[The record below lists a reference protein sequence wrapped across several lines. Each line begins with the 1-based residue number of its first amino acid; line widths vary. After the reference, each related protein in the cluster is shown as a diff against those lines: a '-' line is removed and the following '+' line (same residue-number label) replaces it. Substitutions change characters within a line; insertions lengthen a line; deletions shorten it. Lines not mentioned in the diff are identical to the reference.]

1 MSLLPTGIPL
11 VLLNAFPLDKEQWEP
26 LLAALDAPVGDII
39 TFDPPGIGDMPA
51 SSSDPSID
59 LIADG
64 AVAALREATGSTRAI
79 WVGCSMGGYVAM
91 AVLERHPDAVA
102 GLGLIGTRAG
112 ADSPEARDRRLQAAK
127 EAAACGRAPDP
138 HATAQGLVGAAARAN
153 DEILASVAAN
163 VVRQAGEGIA
173 WGQRAMAARPDRLA
187 VLADCDAPAFVARG
201 DDDGLTSADEATAM
215 ATALGVEVSAV
226 EGAGH
231 LVHVERPDEIARLI
245 DGIVRGQ

>member
-1 MSLLPTGIPL
+1 MSLLPTGTPL

-26 LLAALDAPVGDII
+26 LLAALDTPVGDII

-64 AVAALREATGSTRAI
+64 AVAALREVTGSAQAI

-112 ADSPEARDRRLQAAK
+112 ADSQEARDRRLKAAQ
-127 EAAACGRAPDP
+127 EAAALGRASDP
-138 HATAQGLVGAAARAN
+138 AKAAEGLLGAAARA
-153 DEILASVAAN
+153 DDDVLTSVTAN
-163 VVRQAGEGIA
+163 IARQLGVGIA

-187 VLADCDAPAFVARG
+187 VLADCDAPAFVVRG
-201 DDDGLTSADEATAM
+201 DDDALTTADEATAM
-215 ATALGVEVSAV
+215 AQALGVDVTV
-226 EGAGH
+226 VKGAGH
-231 LVHVERPDEIARLI
+231 LVHVEQPEEIARLI
-245 DGIVRGQ
+245 DGIVRA